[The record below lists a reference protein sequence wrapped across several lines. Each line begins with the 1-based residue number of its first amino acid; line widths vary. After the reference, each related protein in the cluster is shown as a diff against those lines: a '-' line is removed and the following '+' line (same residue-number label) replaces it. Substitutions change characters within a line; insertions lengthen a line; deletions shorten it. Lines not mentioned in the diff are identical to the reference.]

1 MVGLLARERHHP
13 HTGGMRSWFR
23 ALGETRPLVVT
34 FQLSPLKSSV
44 IETPVSD
51 SAAIDRAAL
60 AARSQLRYETAV
72 VLVRP

>member
-1 MVGLLARERHHP
+1 MGCSPGRDITRTLPGRDR
-13 HTGGMRSWFR
+13 GYR

>member
-1 MVGLLARERHHP
+1 
-13 HTGGMRSWFR
+13 
-23 ALGETRPLVVT
+23 LVVT